1 MWPPRIH
8 AARAAGWPRLAEAR
22 GSLRRDLALQEAS
35 AEPAGE
41 ALSHLV
47 FHIGAYPVALLWGC
61 APPLMALRARW
72 RRRGGGGGDGGGDG
86 GGYGSDGGAAAA
98 AVWRAR
104 LGDAALLALAAASA
118 AFVAANAAADTRR
131 CLGVGAGLARW
142 ER

>member
-1 MWPPRIH
+1 MWPARIH

-47 FHIGAYPVALLWGC
+47 LHIGAYPVALLWGC

-72 RRRGGGGGDGGGDG
+72 RRRGGGGGGDG

>member
-1 MWPPRIH
+1 
-8 AARAAGWPRLAEAR
+8 
-22 GSLRRDLALQEAS
+22 
-35 AEPAGE
+35 
-41 ALSHLV
+41 
-47 FHIGAYPVALLWGC
+47 
-61 APPLMALRARW
+61 MALRARW
-72 RRRGGGGGDGGGDG
+72 RRRGGGGAGGGAGAGAGAG
-86 GGYGSDGGAAAA
+86 GD

>member
-1 MWPPRIH
+1 MWPGGRIH

-72 RRRGGGGGDGGGDG
+72 RRRGGGGGDGGG
-86 GGYGSDGGAAAA
+86 YGSDGGAAAA

>member
-1 MWPPRIH
+1 MWPARIH

-72 RRRGGGGGDGGGDG
+72 RRRGGGGGDGGG
-86 GGYGSDGGAAAA
+86 YGSDGGAAAA

>member
-1 MWPPRIH
+1 MWPARIH

-72 RRRGGGGGDGGGDG
+72 RRRGGGGGGDGGG

>member
-1 MWPPRIH
+1 MWPARIH

-47 FHIGAYPVALLWGC
+47 LHIGAYPVALLWGC

-72 RRRGGGGGDGGGDG
+72 RRRGGGGGDG

-131 CLGVGAGLARW
+131 CLGVGVGLARW

>member
-1 MWPPRIH
+1 MWPGGRIH

-72 RRRGGGGGDGGGDG
+72 RRRGGGGGGDG
-86 GGYGSDGGAAAA
+86 GGYGSDGGAAAT

>member
-1 MWPPRIH
+1 MPTPT
-8 AARAAGWPRLAEAR
+8 PTSSPNPNLN
-22 GSLRRDLALQEAS
+22 
-35 AEPAGE
+35 
-41 ALSHLV
+41 LV

-72 RRRGGGGGDGGGDG
+72 RRRGGGGGGAGAGAGGDG
-86 GGYGSDGGAAAA
+86 AA

-131 CLGVGAGLARW
+131 WLGVGAGLARW
-142 ER
+142 ERPVG